1 MTEPVVTEQEI
12 DEYLDSPI
20 PCLWAWH
27 NFLGA
32 RRNARLAKVLLSGE
46 EVHIRIATDLPPR
59 DGQVVTVPEIGAE
72 PDEPKP
78 TREEWR
84 AYIRGVIYNGKVE
97 RLEEEDAERREKD
110 GREALRQTRDLLG
123 RTT

>member
-12 DEYLDSPI
+12 DAYLDTPI
-20 PCLWAWH
+20 PHLWAWH
-27 NFLGA
+27 GFLEA
-32 RRNARLAKVLLSGE
+32 RRNIRLMNALLYDKE
-46 EVHIRIATDLPPR
+46 CELVIATDLPPR
-59 DGQVVTVPEIGAE
+59 GGQVVTVPEVGAE

-84 AYIRGVIYNGKVE
+84 EYIRGVIRNSKIE

-110 GREALRQTRDLLG
+110 GRAALRQTRDLLG